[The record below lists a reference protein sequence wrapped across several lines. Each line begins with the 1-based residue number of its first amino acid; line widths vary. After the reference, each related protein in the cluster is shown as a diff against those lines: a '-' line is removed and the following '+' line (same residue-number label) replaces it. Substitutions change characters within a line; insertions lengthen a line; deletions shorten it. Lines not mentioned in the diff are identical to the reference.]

1 MTNNTFPTSSGM
13 DPRRVPELS
22 LAAARGAARK
32 AASDARQSS
41 IRQAIM
47 QAREASSGPDVEMLD
62 APPLE
67 YSRSSLY
74 GRGNSL
80 PHSESLTS
88 SHLPAASS
96 QRQLSGDM
104 ASTSYLQPVHV
115 IGVQHG
121 SSSAAQPSSPYII
134 EVDDD
139 SPLPMRRRP
148 QATTLCNSRHCCCSS
163 NLHSQNSGNLVDLTG
178 ETPSSAQLPVR
189 HPIDLDSIGSGS
201 LGRTSSELGQQPSVL
216 RQQQAQRSGPRRP
229 AGNSASARS
238 LCANMGASQS
248 GRLGVYANGSSSAAD
263 SIYNEAGDFL
273 DITGLQSSQHGSFGR
288 SPSRQPAHRSTV
300 VSSQGR
306 GDLEAMHQ
314 QRESRAMSNQSHA
327 HLYGNVSFEARQGA
341 ATQEDIDLALA
352 MSLAAEDDEE
362 GRFHPMDPAM
372 SRHFSNNRHRQQH
385 TRSEASFFQPYSS
398 RAGPLA
404 SIAHSFLSGG
414 SHLDQEVLATL
425 MADFDRAANAG
436 STAPGSG
443 QQDLSYEALTNLE
456 DVKLTAPPELLAT
469 MPLDM
474 CLKGGQWE
482 DKACSI
488 CQSEY
493 EPDEVIMILPC
504 EHHFHKDCAMEWLG
518 KHSKK
523 CPICKEL
530 IGG

>member
-1 MTNNTFPTSSGM
+1 
-13 DPRRVPELS
+13 
-22 LAAARGAARK
+22 
-32 AASDARQSS
+32 
-41 IRQAIM
+41 
-47 QAREASSGPDVEMLD
+47 MLD

-88 SHLPAASS
+88 SHLPGTSATFDLNSSRQTSDFECCTNHFSERLCLYVAAASS

-314 QRESRAMSNQSHA
+314 QR
-327 HLYGNVSFEARQGA
+327 L
-341 ATQEDIDLALA
+341 
-352 MSLAAEDDEE
+352 
-362 GRFHPMDPAM
+362 
-372 SRHFSNNRHRQQH
+372 
-385 TRSEASFFQPYSS
+385 ASF
-398 RAGPLA
+398 
-404 SIAHSFLSGG
+404 H
-414 SHLDQEVLATL
+414 V
-425 MADFDRAANAG
+425 
-436 STAPGSG
+436 
-443 QQDLSYEALTNLE
+443 AL
-456 DVKLTAPPELLAT
+456 VRP
-469 MPLDM
+469 
-474 CLKGGQWE
+474 
-482 DKACSI
+482 
-488 CQSEY
+488 
-493 EPDEVIMILPC
+493 
-504 EHHFHKDCAMEWLG
+504 
-518 KHSKK
+518 
-523 CPICKEL
+523 
-530 IGG
+530 